1 MTKKKIVCSGRVV
14 TQINDNCM
22 KQKNVNAIWTNIVFV
37 PVHYVTGLA
46 MCVLIRNIILMW
58 PESWRIGYGNSAE
71 QKAWVCNNSP
81 RSAWVRFLL
90 FICRICGME
99 CVWKKKY
106 RCSTSN
112 AIKHLSL
119 VQKRVFYIS
128 HFCAAYLDWSI
139 SMQSLNFRHSQK
151 VICPK
156 HNPKDVMKTKS
167 YVCHDSWDI
176 NFILICSTPH
186 ITVYSEPTLYCL
198 PFA

>member
-1 MTKKKIVCSGRVV
+1 MRTNNIWSNNRNKNNKNNLLESFYLRWLHMCPVRYVAIVMFACHGSWHIQFGWASHTLSVICGWSIGWNGRLRHINTKWHDKKKIVCSGRVV

-106 RCSTSN
+106 RC
-112 AIKHLSL
+112 
-119 VQKRVFYIS
+119 
-128 HFCAAYLDWSI
+128 
-139 SMQSLNFRHSQK
+139 
-151 VICPK
+151 
-156 HNPKDVMKTKS
+156 
-167 YVCHDSWDI
+167 
-176 NFILICSTPH
+176 
-186 ITVYSEPTLYCL
+186 
-198 PFA
+198 